1 MSPAETFA
9 LVVGVHAGGAL
20 LALALMWITE
30 PHAFKR

>member
-1 MSPAETFA
+1 MSPLAAVA

-20 LALALMWITE
+20 LALALLWITA